1 MNKLFNKYQPDIYS
15 VISQLINQIN
25 INLTINNI
33 DYLYIP
39 QQFSFCTDISID
51 YAILE
56 LLPSGSI
63 KMIIYDNIWSDIGTF
78 GSIYELV
85 LKDQSGI
92 NLSANIINYKSYN
105 CYIDS
110 NKLVLLNNVNN
121 LAIIDTD
128 GVLLISDLQSTQ
140 DIKKIYELTKK
151 DSNNN
156 IRFNNI
162 DYRPW
167 GFYEVLAGN
176 DDSGFK
182 IKKISVY
189 PGKRLSLQSHKHR
202 REQWTCISG
211 SGQAQIEDQIV
222 NLEINKVVEI
232 EIGQK
237 HRLINNS
244 EQLFEIIEIQ
254 MGIYLGEDDIIR
266 YEDDFGR

>member
-1 MNKLFNKYQPDIYS
+1 M
-15 VISQLINQIN
+15 
-25 INLTINNI
+25 
-33 DYLYIP
+33 
-39 QQFSFCTDISID
+39 DISID

-92 NLSANIINYKSYN
+92 NLSANLINYKSYE

-110 NKLVLLNNVNN
+110 QRLVLLNNVNN
-121 LAIIDTD
+121 LVIIDSD
-128 GVLLISDLQSTQ
+128 DILLISELESTQ
-140 DIKKIYELTKK
+140 NIKKIYELTKNN
-151 DSNNN
+151 SINN
-156 IRFNNI
+156 IKFNNI

-167 GFYEVLAGN
+167 GYYEVLAGN
-176 DDSGFK
+176 DSSGFK

-189 PGKRLSLQSHKHR
+189 PGKRLSLQSHNHR
-202 REQWTCISG
+202 REQWTCING
-211 SGQAQIEDQIV
+211 SGQAQIEDDIID
-222 NLEINKVVEI
+222 LDINKVVEI

-244 EQLFEIIEIQ
+244 EQLFQIIEIQ
-254 MGIYLGEDDIIR
+254 MGKYLGEDDIIR